1 MMAMMNLMKEIL
13 TSTGIK
19 ETCKRVDNK
28 REIKTM
34 DMEDTRKA
42 IQM

>member
-1 MMAMMNLMKEIL
+1 MVKKNLMKGIL
-13 TSTGIK
+13 IIIGIK
-19 ETCKRVDNK
+19 ETIKKTDNK